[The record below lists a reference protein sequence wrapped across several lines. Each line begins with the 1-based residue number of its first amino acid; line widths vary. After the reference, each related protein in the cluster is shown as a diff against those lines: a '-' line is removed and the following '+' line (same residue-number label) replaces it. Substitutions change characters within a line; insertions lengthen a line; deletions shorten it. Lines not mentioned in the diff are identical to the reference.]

1 MSVEH
6 PVVVITGA
14 GAGIGRACAV
24 RFAQEGARVVV
35 VDRTDADGQETAELL
50 KSMGAKALFV
60 HADVSSEDQCRRF
73 AEAACDAFGR
83 IDVLVANAGVRV
95 FGTILE
101 STEADWD
108 KILGV
113 NLKGVSFSCKAV
125 LPRMIGQKSG
135 AIVLIGSTTAI
146 TGRTN
151 MPLYDAAKFGVLS
164 LTRSLAATYGKDGIR
179 VNAVCPSFT
188 LTDFHFRKAA
198 AEGVSPE
205 ELRERNKGYGLLG
218 RPGEPEEIA
227 AVVSFMAGKDAS
239 FVTGQYLIVDGGY
252 SIGAKTSQ
260 RS

>member
-1 MSVEH
+1 MTVEH

-24 RFAQEGARVVV
+24 RFAREGARVVV
-35 VDRTDADGQETAELL
+35 VDRTDADGQKTAELL

-113 NLKGVSFSCKAV
+113 WKFSFYFLLQFFFEFLVCRN
-125 LPRMIGQKSG
+125 PSG
-135 AIVLIGSTTAI
+135 KHYCFCVI
-146 TGRTN
+146 
-151 MPLYDAAKFGVLS
+151 FFCCF
-164 LTRSLAATYGKDGIR
+164 YG
-179 VNAVCPSFT
+179 F
-188 LTDFHFRKAA
+188 
-198 AEGVSPE
+198 
-205 ELRERNKGYGLLG
+205 
-218 RPGEPEEIA
+218 
-227 AVVSFMAGKDAS
+227 
-239 FVTGQYLIVDGGY
+239 
-252 SIGAKTSQ
+252 
-260 RS
+260 